1 MENKIMEVMKE
12 RPITIPR
19 ILFRDYKRLNITEE
33 EFIVLIYMMD
43 LGNKVVYNPDIFV
56 KELGF
61 DKFRAMELINN
72 LIEKKIISMSVEK
85 NDRGISEEYLNIDL
99 LYNKLFNN
107 IITVEEVNVE
117 NTDIFSKFESEFGRP
132 ISPMEYEIIKGWL
145 NDKFSEEIITEA
157 LKEAVYNNV
166 NNLRYIDKILYDW
179 KKKGFKNKN
188 DVLKDK
194 TNFKKEKKENLSLF
208 DYNWLEDE

>member
-107 IITVEEVNVE
+107 IITVEEVNVD

>member
-1 MENKIMEVMKE
+1 MENKIMDVMKE

-85 NDRGISEEYLNIDL
+85 NGRGISEEYLNIDL

-107 IITVEEVNVE
+107 IITVEEVNVD